1 MPTGAYGKTNAN
13 RTELTALFLQQSL
26 QDSAA
31 DLRRS
36 LSDESLPHWD
46 AIILTASNEL
56 QAEGYRR
63 QIALRKAANRLPK
76 GTEFY
81 IVPDEGGKRVGSAG
95 STLSVVRLLQERYGS
110 LEGRRFLCIHAEG
123 GSTSCWKTSCGN
135 WTRWTSGATATS
147 AQGACSSA
155 WRF

>member
-1 MPTGAYGKTNAN
+1 MPKTVYEKTNIN

-36 LSDESLPHWD
+36 LSDETLPHWD

-63 QIALRKAANRLPK
+63 QIALRRETNRLPK

-81 IVPDEGGKRVGSAG
+81 IVPDEGGIIWNALESAI
-95 STLSVVRLLQERYGS
+95 E
-110 LEGRRFLCIHAEG
+110 
-123 GSTSCWKTSCGN
+123 
-135 WTRWTSGATATS
+135 
-147 AQGACSSA
+147 
-155 WRF
+155 